1 MQGELESRQR
11 TGRRVGKK
19 ERKLRC
25 RQTKLNYGVAR
36 NEVINSHFWNTAG
49 GRYIP
54 PKQVKKQTP
63 FVWHINSRRGDGI
76 FPPKKQKGKN
86 GMKEKNLTDEEI
98 VKALEWCCY
107 KASKQG
113 CVGCAYC
120 ETVNDDIRCRM
131 KKMLCDTLDLI
142 HRLQGENEK
151 MRNAKIVY
159 ETVDYCAED
168 LKKAQEEIERLK
180 KANEKLYYNGLNE
193 NTARL
198 GDMRTIERLEDKNAE
213 LQKQVDELQDNLSE
227 KQNALWDLQDDFE
240 NLLDEG
246 KNQAVKDTAKEIYS
260 WLKEHTFDG
269 AGWELVK
276 AYFRETGV
284 EVE

>member
-1 MQGELESRQR
+1 MGRKMTYTPEEL
-11 TGRRVGKK
+11 
-19 ERKLRC
+19 
-25 RQTKLNYGVAR
+25 
-36 NEVINSHFWNTAG
+36 
-49 GRYIP
+49 
-54 PKQVKKQTP
+54 
-63 FVWHINSRRGDGI
+63 
-76 FPPKKQKGKN
+76 
-86 GMKEKNLTDEEI
+86 
-98 VKALEWCCY
+98 
-107 KASKQG
+107 
-113 CVGCAYC
+113 
-120 ETVNDDIRCRM
+120 
-131 KKMLCDTLDLI
+131 
-142 HRLQGENEK
+142 
-151 MRNAKIVY
+151 
-159 ETVDYCAED
+159 VDA
-168 LKKAQEEIERLK
+168 EIERLK